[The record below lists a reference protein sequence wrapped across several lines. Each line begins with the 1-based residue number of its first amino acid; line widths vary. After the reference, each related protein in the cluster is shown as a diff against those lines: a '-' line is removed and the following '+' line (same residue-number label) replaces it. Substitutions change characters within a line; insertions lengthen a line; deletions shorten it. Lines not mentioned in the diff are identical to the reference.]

1 MSQVNTRLHIRVASY
16 DVWKRFKKQ
25 DLSEYELEDLSEID
39 ADSYVIDESSFDDI
53 EDIVR
58 IISKVLGKDGIVIAD
73 LTDLNI
79 DPFTECYFYLGER
92 VRKAS
97 FIEGY
102 SKRIYAAW
110 HMKQK

>member
-1 MSQVNTRLHIRVASY
+1 M
-16 DVWKRFKKQ
+16 
-25 DLSEYELEDLSEID
+25 LEDVREFNLRKTNRLQ
-39 ADSYVIDESSFDDI
+39 AVLMKFDDI

-58 IISKVLGKDGIVIAD
+58 IISRVLGKDGIVIAD

-92 VRKAS
+92 VRKPS

-102 SKRIYAAW
+102 SKPDLCCMAYETEMENIAKW
-110 HMKQK
+110 LV